1 MDLGAHKTLIAGLI
15 GNVLVAASKFVAAAI
30 THSAAMMSEA
40 IHSLVDTGN
49 ELLLLYGAWRAGRP
63 PDERHPFGYGR
74 EVYFWIFIVS
84 LMIFTVGAGLSILQG
99 WHQVRE
105 PRELEGPLVSYA
117 VLAFAAVFEGWS
129 WWVAFKEFRARK
141 GKRTYL
147 EAAQQTKD
155 PEHLIVFF
163 ENSAALI
170 GIAIAAAGTAAAHAF
185 DDPRLDGWDSIAIGV
200 LLALAAAFLSREN
213 KQPLIG
219 EGASP
224 RLIDSVGRIV
234 REEKCVAKFN
244 GLLSIQLAP
253 REVVLALSMDF
264 DDRLRAPELQEVI
277 RHLDERIRER
287 HPEVVMVMMKP
298 QEPEVYRE
306 ARERWLSAK

>member
-1 MDLGAHKTLIAGLI
+1 MDLRAHKVLIAGLV
-15 GNVLVAASKFVAAAI
+15 GNVLVAASKFIAAAI

-49 ELLLLYGAWRAGRP
+49 ELLLLYGAWRAARP

-74 EVYFWIFIVS
+74 EVYFWSFIVS
-84 LMIFTVGAGLSILQG
+84 LMIFTVGAGVSVLQG
-99 WHQVRE
+99 WQQVRT
-105 PRELEGPLVSYA
+105 PRELESPVVSFA

-147 EAAQQTKD
+147 EAAQETKD
-155 PEHLIVFF
+155 PEPLIVFF

-170 GIAIAAAGTAAAHAF
+170 GIAIAAAGTAGAHAL
-185 DDPRLDGWDSIAIGV
+185 DDPRLDGWASIAIGV
-200 LLALAAAFLSREN
+200 LLACAAGFLSKEN
-213 KQPLIG
+213 KQLLIG

-234 REEKCVAKFN
+234 REEGCVAKFN
-244 GLLSIQLAP
+244 GILSIQLAP

-277 RHLDERIRER
+277 QRLDERIRAR
-287 HPEVVMVMMKP
+287 HPEIVLVMMKP
-298 QEPEVYRE
+298 QEPDVYRA
-306 ARERWLSAK
+306 ARERWLSAR